1 MSFAKKESKP
11 KVKKKC
17 LAITARIE
25 CSKCDADISTGF
37 NFNANFCPSIC
48 HTWFNEC
55 KNEFIDPYSVAS
67 KSASPFCKADSMICS
82 KISDIV
88 NSALDFCKFMGHNV
102 YQES

>member
-1 MSFAKKESKP
+1 MNFARKESRP

-37 NFNANFCPSIC
+37 NSEANFCPNLC
-48 HTWFNEC
+48 KTWFDAC
-55 KNEFIDPYSVAS
+55 KNELVDPYSVIS
-67 KSASPFCKADSMICS
+67 NSASPFCKKDSLVCS

-88 NSALDFCKFMGHNV
+88 NSP
-102 YQES
+102 